1 MDKKLHSPLPVIA
14 SILSGMGYEDKG
26 APESSLEDKIMSYLT
41 VIEEKTARLL
51 NIQAFKKAEASR
63 LL

>member
-1 MDKKLHSPLPVIA
+1 MA
-14 SILSGMGYEDKG
+14 SILSGMGYEGKD
-26 APESSLEDKIMSYLT
+26 APESSMEDQIMSYLA
-41 VIEEKTARLL
+41 VLEEKTTRLL

>member
-1 MDKKLHSPLPVIA
+1 MDKKLHSPLPALA
-14 SILSGMGYEDKG
+14 SILSGMGYEDKD
-26 APESSLEDKIMSYLT
+26 APDSSLEDKIMSYLT

>member
-1 MDKKLHSPLPVIA
+1 MLSPLPVVD
-14 SILSGMGYEDKG
+14 SIFSGMGYKDEG
-26 APESSLEDKIMSYLT
+26 ETESSLEDKIMSYLT
-41 VIEEKTARLL
+41 VMEEKTDRLL